1 MFVLRWKIDLPL
13 VVVGL
18 GDHHREGCFAE
29 LNVIAAVRS
38 AGDKNISG
46 DFCRMAGQ
54 APDGLALKEPP
65 AGLLDINRRQGRGSV
80 AGTRNEKKNEDGV
93 FYCQ

>member
-13 VVVGL
+13 FVVGL
-18 GDHHREGCFAE
+18 GDDHREGRFAE

-46 DFCRMAGQ
+46 DFCRMVGQ
-54 APDGLALKEPP
+54 APDSLALQEPP
-65 AGLLDINRRQGRGSV
+65 ARLLDIDRREWRGSV
-80 AGTRNEKKNEDGV
+80 AGTRNEKKNDDGV
-93 FYCQ
+93 FYSH